1 MASMSKVLGLI
12 FANMHEQC
20 LPELTKARAM
30 GSVPF
35 GSKYRLIDFPLS
47 GMVNSGITQV
57 GVITKQ
63 NYYSLM
69 NHLGMGSE
77 WDLARKTGGLHILTP
92 YGREAAAKMY
102 RGRLEALAGAA
113 EFIQE
118 SNAEYVVM
126 ADANVIA
133 NMDMR
138 PIVDF
143 HEKNGA
149 DITVVYGKTNLTEDR
164 SIMQTILYVDANNVI
179 YDVLAR
185 PAMSGEMNVAL
196 NVYVMKRKFLEGI
209 IRDSEARG
217 LYSFETDILLHK
229 LRDYKIL
236 GYKYDQYFTFID
248 SMKTYYKSTMDIISN
263 RDISRELFNL
273 KKPIYTKVE
282 DVAPAKYGIDCNV
295 KSSVIADGCI
305 IDGIVENS
313 VLFRGVKVKKGAVV
327 KNSIVMADC
336 VISEGASFTDVI
348 VDKGVTISK
357 DRAITGSPDFPVYIS
372 KGAVV

>member
-20 LPELTKARAM
+20 LPELTKKRAM
-30 GSVPF
+30 ASVPF

-57 GVITKQ
+57 GIITRH
-63 NYYSLM
+63 NYNSLM

-77 WDLARKTGGLHILTP
+77 WDLARKTGGLHILPP
-92 YGREAAAKMY
+92 YGRESAVMY
-102 RGRLEALAGAA
+102 RGRLEALSGAYQ
-113 EFIQE
+113 FIKE

-236 GYKYDQYFTFID
+236 GYKYDKYFTFID
-248 SMKTYYKSTMDIISN
+248 SMKTYYKSTMEIISN
-263 RDISRELFNL
+263 RGISKELFDL

-305 IDGIVENS
+305 IDGTVENS

-336 VISEGASFTDVI
+336 VIEEGASFADVI
-348 VDKGVTISK
+348 VDKEVTISK

-372 KGAVV
+372 KGATV

>member
-1 MASMSKVLGLI
+1 MASMANVLGLI

-30 GSVPF
+30 ASVPF

-47 GMVNSGITQV
+47 GMVNSGVTQV
-57 GVITKQ
+57 GIITRQ

-77 WDLARKTGGLHILTP
+77 WDLARKTGGLHILPP
-92 YGREAAAKMY
+92 YGRESAAKMY

-113 EFIQE
+113 EFIHE
-118 SNAEYVVM
+118 SNAEYVIM
-126 ADANVIA
+126 ADSNVIA

-143 HEKNGA
+143 HEKNEA
-149 DITVVYGKTNLTEDR
+149 DITCVYGTGAYSEER
-164 SIMQTILYVDANNVI
+164 ASAQTILYVDANNVV

-185 PAMSGEMNVAL
+185 PSISGEMNVAL
-196 NVYVMKRKFLEGI
+196 NIYVMKRKFLEGI
-209 IRDSEARG
+209 IRDSECRSQ
-217 LYSFETDILLHK
+217 YSFETDILQHK
-229 LRDYKIL
+229 LRDFKIL
-236 GYKYDQYFTFID
+236 GYKYDKYFEIID
-248 SMKTYYKSTMDIISN
+248 SMKTYYKATMDMMN
-263 RDISRELFNL
+263 RDISREVFSL
-273 KKPIYTKVE
+273 KKPIYTKVR

-305 IDGIVENS
+305 IDGVVENS

-327 KNSIVMADC
+327 RNSIVMADC
-336 VISEGASFTDVI
+336 VIDEKASFTDAI
-348 VDKGVTISK
+348 ADKEVTISK
-357 DRAITGSPDFPVYIS
+357 DRSITGSPDFPVYIS
-372 KGAVV
+372 KGATV